1 MVIWGAIWGAILG
14 IILPRHEDAWTLIA
28 GGLIGALIGLTLRRS
43 VRSEFARLAADQSA
57 KRKPAPMSAPDADT
71 AIPAG
76 VADAAREVAADLAG
90 ALPPTPVAR
99 DEGSAQ
105 APPLAA
111 RAPVTPAQSQRSPQI
126 SQAEAMASASA
137 TAPPQSAQR
146 PPEPDLSR
154 EPDPVEKLVG
164 RAKAWLFG
172 GNTVA
177 RVGAIVLFIGLSFLA
192 KWAADNAL
200 FPPELR
206 LAAVGIVGIA
216 LLVQGFRL
224 SRRVPVGDIGEEVAA
239 RGSYAYLLQGAGVA
253 VLYLTIFAA
262 FKLYAMIPALA
273 AFVLMALVCALST
286 LLALLSDKQ
295 MLAFVGFAG
304 AFATPI
310 LVSTGSGNH
319 AALFSYYLLLNLAIG
334 IVAWL
339 RAWRALNL
347 LGFFATF
354 GVATLW
360 GALKYVPE
368 NYASTQPFLIA
379 FFAIYALIGLF
390 YALRHAR
397 DGKRVLD
404 GIIIFGTPIVSFL
417 LQTQLV
423 EHIEYGAAISAVT
436 ASAIYLAL
444 ALFTRG
450 RSSTANG
457 KVAQWL
463 TLSYAALA
471 LVFATLA
478 VPLAV
483 DGRMTAAIWAIEGA
497 GVFWLATRQRSL
509 IGQLFGVAMQ
519 LLAASAFLNGFALV
533 GNAEAHALPFAN
545 ASFVGHVMLALG
557 GLLISWWSHSLLRT
571 AEVAGEER
579 KPGASI
585 AGDTAIAAANTRASN
600 QKLLWQA
607 AHALLFVAGFGWL
620 VSGFWGEV
628 SRVLP
633 SQPEHIKLA
642 WFTLSFMTLAL
653 LAWTIWRRSGW
664 RAARYP
670 AIVTAPFLLVVVA
683 GNLFFERSNLLFNVL
698 LWPACLL
705 LHLLMLRGVDDERP
719 RRWWPVVHVGNVLLM
734 ILMAA
739 TILDRAIDLGQLR
752 GSDWAA
758 GILLTAS
765 TVLLLALASARVWAD
780 TPSGWPLDRFQ
791 RQYALQAGG
800 GVAALTLFGAL
811 LVACTAPG
819 NAAPLPYLPLLNPVD
834 LIVALALTGVAL
846 WLKRARN
853 ASLVAAGS
861 WLRSALPLGMLA
873 FAAFIA
879 LNTVWLRF
887 AHHFRDIAWNAHAL
901 GNSFF
906 VQAGYSVL
914 WTLLGV
920 AAMLAAHRRQQ
931 RMIWQAGAALLG
943 LTVVKLLLVDLA
955 NSGGGERIVAFI
967 GVGLLMVAVG
977 YFAPLPPAAG
987 DKRDNVETNHA

>member
-1 MVIWGAIWGAILG
+1 MIIWGVIWGAILG
-14 IILPRHEDAWTLIA
+14 LILPRHEDAWTLIA
-28 GGLIGALIGLTLRRS
+28 GALIGALIGLTLRRS
-43 VRSEFARLAADQSA
+43 VRSEFARLASA
-57 KRKPAPMSAPDADT
+57 QAAAQKALRSAASDAVTT
-71 AIPAG
+71 A
-76 VADAAREVAADLAG
+76 VT
-90 ALPPTPVAR
+90 TPVAV
-99 DEGSAQ
+99 DAV
-105 APPLAA
+105 AA
-111 RAPVTPAQSQRSPQI
+111 TSPVAMAVTAAATQHAAAVPDATPAAGAINPAPVPTPTLPDALGMASTTPPVAAAAPTPA
-126 SQAEAMASASA
+126 AE
-137 TAPPQSAQR
+137 PLG
-146 PPEPDLSR
+146 PDRSR
-154 EPDPVEKLVG
+154 EPDPVEKLVS
-164 RAKAWLFG
+164 RAKAWLVG

-177 RVGAIVLFIGLSFLA
+177 RVGTIVLFIGLSFLA

-206 LAAVGIVGIA
+206 LASVGMVGIA

-224 SRRVPVGDIGEEVAA
+224 SRRALDGSGSDEAAA
-239 RGSYAYLLQGAGVA
+239 RGNYAWLLQGAGVA

-286 LLALLSDKQ
+286 LLALLADKQ

-310 LVSTGSGNH
+310 LVSTGSGSH
-319 AALFSYYLLLNLAIG
+319 VALFSYYLLLNFAIG

-379 FFAIYALIGLF
+379 FFAIYVLIGLF
-390 YALRHAR
+390 YALRHAGA
-397 DGKRVLD
+397 GKRVLD
-404 GIIIFGTPIVSFL
+404 GIVIFGTPIVSFL

-423 EHIEYGAAISAVT
+423 EHFEYGAAISAVA
-436 ASAIYLAL
+436 ASAAYLLL
-444 ALFTRG
+444 ALFVRG
-450 RSSTANG
+450 RTATTNG
-457 KVAQWL
+457 RIAQWL
-463 TLSYAALA
+463 TMSYAALA

-497 GVFWLATRQRSL
+497 GVFWLAARQKSL

-533 GNAEAHALPFAN
+533 GSTQAHALPFAN
-545 ASFVGHVMLALG
+545 AGFIGHAMLALG
-557 GLLISWWSHSLLRT
+557 GLLISWWSHRLLS
-571 AEVAGEER
+571 AADE
-579 KPGASI
+579 GASEDALANKSADAVAKTNAR
-585 AGDTAIAAANTRASN
+585 AGN

-633 SQPEHIKLA
+633 GQPDYIKLA
-642 WFTLSFMTLAL
+642 WFTLSFMVLAS
-653 LAWTIWRRSGW
+653 LAWIVWRRKGW

-670 AIVTAPFLLVVVA
+670 AIVTAPFLLIAVS
-683 GNLFFERSNLLFNVL
+683 GNLVFERSHLLFNVL
-698 LWPACLL
+698 LWPTCLL
-705 LHLLMLRGVDDERP
+705 LHLLMLRGVDNDRP
-719 RRWWPVVHVGNVLLM
+719 QRWWPIVHVGNVLLM

-739 TILDRAIDLGQLR
+739 TILDRAIDLGHLR
-752 GSDWAA
+752 GTDWAA
-758 GILLTAS
+758 GILLTAC
-765 TVLLLALASARVWAD
+765 TVLLLALASTRVWAD
-780 TPSGWPLDRFQ
+780 APGAWPLDRFQ

-800 GVAALTLFGAL
+800 GVATLTVAGAMI
-811 LVACTAPG
+811 VACTAPG
-819 NAAPLPYLPLLNPVD
+819 NAAPLPYIPLLNPVD
-834 LIVALALTGVAL
+834 LIVALALTGVVL
-846 WLKRARN
+846 WLKRAR
-853 ASLVAAGS
+853 ASSLVADGS
-861 WLRSALPLGMLA
+861 WLRTAVPVGVLA
-873 FAAFIA
+873 FAAFVA

-887 AHHFRDIAWNAHAL
+887 AHHFRSIPWNAHDLAD
-901 GNSFF
+901 SFF

-920 AAMLAAHRRQQ
+920 AAMLVAHRRQQ
-931 RMIWQAGAALLG
+931 RKIWQAGAALLG

-977 YFAPLPPAAG
+977 YFAPLPPAAPAAAS
-987 DKRDNVETNHA
+987 DTEADHV

>member
-1 MVIWGAIWGAILG
+1 MIIWGAIWGAILG

-28 GGLIGALIGLTLRRS
+28 GGLIGALIGLTLRKS
-43 VRSEFARLAADQSA
+43 VRSEFARLAEAQTA
-57 KRKPAPMSAPDADT
+57 TQQPAPKAT
-71 AIPAG
+71 PAA
-76 VADAAREVAADLAG
+76 VATTPVVAADATTEVT
-90 ALPPTPVAR
+90 ANASVPIATVSVAQEAAKDQVR
-99 DEGSAQ
+99 
-105 APPLAA
+105 PLAA
-111 RAPVTPAQSQRSPQI
+111 VAPVAADQAQGLTQTPTS
-126 SQAEAMASASA
+126 EA
-137 TAPPQSAQR
+137 TAPVATTASPKSTPA
-146 PPEPDLSR
+146 PLGPDLSR
-154 EPDPVEKLVG
+154 EPDPIEKLVG
-164 RAKAWLFG
+164 RAKAWLLG

-177 RVGAIVLFIGLSFLA
+177 RVGTVVLFIGLSFLA

-206 LAAVGIVGIA
+206 LAAVGIMGIA

-224 SRRVPVGDIGEEVAA
+224 SRRVAVGDNGDEIAA
-239 RGSYAYLLQGAGVA
+239 RSNYAYLLQGAGVA

-286 LLALLSDKQ
+286 LLALLADKQ

-319 AALFSYYLLLNLAIG
+319 VALFSYYLLLNLAIG

-368 NYASTQPFLIA
+368 NYATTQPFLIA

-390 YALRHAR
+390 YALRHAG

-404 GIIIFGTPIVSFL
+404 GIVIFGTPIVSFL

-423 EHIEYGAAISAVT
+423 EHFEYGAAISAIA
-436 ASAIYLAL
+436 ASAVYLLL
-444 ALFTRG
+444 ALFV
-450 RSSTANG
+450 RSRATTASGN
-457 KVAQWL
+457 VAQWL
-463 TLSYAALA
+463 KMSYAALA
-471 LVFATLA
+471 LIFATLA

-497 GVFWLATRQRSL
+497 GVFWLATRQKSL
-509 IGQLFGVAMQ
+509 IGQLFGLAMQ
-519 LLAASAFLNGFALV
+519 LLAASAFINGFALV
-533 GNAEAHALPFAN
+533 GEARAHALPFAN
-545 ASFVGHVMLALG
+545 ADFIGHAMLALG
-557 GLLISWWSHSLLRT
+557 GLLISWWSHGLLR
-571 AEVAGEER
+571 ASDDDAGES
-579 KPGASI
+579 ASV
-585 AGDTAIAAANTRASN
+585 AESTEAAAKANTHASN

-607 AHALLFVAGFGWL
+607 AHAVLFVAGFGWL
-620 VSGFWGEV
+620 VSGVWGEV
-628 SRVLP
+628 TRVLP
-633 SQPEHIKLA
+633 GQPDYIKLA
-642 WFTLSFMTLAL
+642 WFTLSFMALTL
-653 LAWTIWRRSGW
+653 LAWCAWRRSGW

-670 AIVTAPFLLVVVA
+670 AIVTAPFLLVVVS

-705 LHLLMLRGVDDERP
+705 LHLFMLRGVDDERP

-734 ILMAA
+734 TLMAA

-752 GSDWAA
+752 GTDWAA
-758 GILLTAS
+758 GILLTAC
-765 TVLLLALASARVWAD
+765 TVLLLALASGRVWTD
-780 TPSGWPLDRFQ
+780 TPAGWPLDRFQ

-800 GVAALTLFGAL
+800 GVATLTLVGAL
-811 LVACTAPG
+811 IVACTAPG

-853 ASLVAAGS
+853 SFLVAEGS
-861 WLRSALPLGMLA
+861 WLRSVLPVGVLA

-920 AAMLAAHRRQQ
+920 AAMLVAHKRQQ

-977 YFAPLPPAAG
+977 YFAPLPPADG
-987 DKRDNVETNHA
+987 GKRENAETNHA

>member
-1 MVIWGAIWGAILG
+1 MIVWGAIWGAILG
-14 IILPRHEDAWTLIA
+14 VILSRHETELMM
-28 GGLIGALIGLTLRRS
+28 
-43 VRSEFARLAADQSA
+43 V
-57 KRKPAPMSAPDADT
+57 
-71 AIPAG
+71 
-76 VADAAREVAADLAG
+76 AG
-90 ALPPTPVAR
+90 ALLGAIAGWSLRRAVRNEFRRLTQSERQTMRQAQQLADTPARLESGTVTLPVDIPRADATTTRVATPANSPAVPPTASVPPPPIT
-99 DEGSAQ
+99 
-105 APPLAA
+105 APTATTAA
-111 RAPVTPAQSQRSPQI
+111 SPAAAVVRTTKALPPAQPGPLD
-126 SQAEAMASASA
+126 A
-137 TAPPQSAQR
+137 
-146 PPEPDLSR
+146 
-154 EPDPVEKLVG
+154 LVN
-164 RAKAWLFG
+164 RAKDWLLG

-177 RVGAIVLFIGLSFLA
+177 RVGTVVLFIGLSFLA

-224 SRRVPVGDIGEEVAA
+224 SRRAPVGDNGDEIAA
-239 RGSYAYLLQGAGVA
+239 RGNYAYLLQGAGVA

-286 LLALLSDKQ
+286 LLALLADKQ

-319 AALFSYYLLLNLAIG
+319 VALFSYYLLLNLAIG

-354 GVATLW
+354 GVATAW
-360 GALKYVPE
+360 GALKYTPE
-368 NYASTQPFLIA
+368 NYASTQPFLFA
-379 FFAIYALIGLF
+379 FFAIYVLIGLF
-390 YALRHAR
+390 YALRHAG

-404 GIIIFGTPIVSFL
+404 GIVIFGTPIVSFL
-417 LQTQLV
+417 LQTRLA
-423 EHIEYGAAISAVT
+423 EHFEYGAAVSAVA
-436 ASAIYLAL
+436 ASAVYLLL
-444 ALFTRG
+444 ALFVR
-450 RSSTANG
+450 RRAATASGN
-457 KVAQWL
+457 VAQWL
-463 TLSYAALA
+463 TMSYAALA
-471 LVFATLA
+471 LIFATLA

-497 GVFWLATRQRSL
+497 GVFWLATRQKSL

-519 LLAASAFLNGFALV
+519 LLAAIAFIDGIALV
-533 GNAEAHALPFAN
+533 GEARAHVLPFAN
-545 ASFVGHVMLALG
+545 ADFIGHAMLALG
-557 GLLISWWSHSLLRT
+557 GLLISWWSHGLLR
-571 AEVAGEER
+571 ASDDEAGE
-579 KPGASI
+579 GAS
-585 AGDTAIAAANTRASN
+585 ATEAPNAAAIARASN

-607 AHALLFVAGFGWL
+607 AHTVLFVAGFGWL
-620 VSGFWGEV
+620 VSGVWGEV
-628 SRVLP
+628 GRVLP
-633 SQPEHIKLA
+633 GQPDYIKLA
-642 WFTLSFMTLAL
+642 WFTLSFMALAL
-653 LAWTIWRRSGW
+653 FTWGAWRRSGW

-670 AIVTAPFLLVVVA
+670 AIVTAPFLLVAVS
-683 GNLFFERSNLLFNVL
+683 GNLFFERSHLLFNVL
-698 LWPACLL
+698 LWPVCLL
-705 LHLLMLRGVDDERP
+705 LHLFMLRGVDDERP

-752 GSDWAA
+752 GTDWAA
-758 GILLTAS
+758 GILLTAC
-765 TVLLLALASARVWAD
+765 TVLLLALASGRVWTD
-780 TPSGWPLDRFQ
+780 TPAGWPLDRFQ

-800 GVAALTLFGAL
+800 GVAALTLLGAL
-811 LVACTAPG
+811 IVACTAPG

-846 WLKRARN
+846 WLKRARDS
-853 ASLVAAGS
+853 SLVAASS
-861 WLRSALPLGMLA
+861 WFRSVLPVGVLA
-873 FAAFIA
+873 FAAFVA

-887 AHHFRDIAWNAHAL
+887 AHHFRGIAWNAHAL

-920 AAMLAAHRRQQ
+920 AAMLVAHKRQQ

-977 YFAPLPPAAG
+977 YFAPLPPADGA
-987 DKRDNVETNHA
+987 KRDNVETNHA